1 MEKNTD
7 GLSANRIC
15 DLTGVR
21 PQTRAVWVGR
31 GLLRSADSYGELDV
45 IEQAV
50 VKELLAALSKSHVSM
65 VWAEVRAHL
74 RGALVGPDTVVV
86 WDPQARQTHITSEHD
101 ALRDAVCHG
110 RPVHVLP
117 LGAFV
122 AEARRVYRVEL
133 DARRAAAAAAASAGT
148 KSTRPKTRRGR
159 R

>member
-1 MEKNTD
+1 MEKQTD

-21 PQTRAVWVGR
+21 PQTRAVWAGR
-31 GLLRSADSYGELDV
+31 GLLRSAVSYGELDV

-50 VKELLAALSKSHVSM
+50 VKELLAALSKSHVPM

-74 RGALVGPDTVVV
+74 HDAFVGKDTVVV
-86 WDPQARQTHITSEHD
+86 WDPQARLTHITNEHD
-101 ALRDAVCHG
+101 TLREAVCHG

-117 LGAFV
+117 LGELV
-122 AEARRVYRVEL
+122 AEARRVYRVEVRV
-133 DARRAAAAAAASAGT
+133 RRAAQAAASTSAKGDQ
-148 KSTRPKTRRGR
+148 SQPSQGR